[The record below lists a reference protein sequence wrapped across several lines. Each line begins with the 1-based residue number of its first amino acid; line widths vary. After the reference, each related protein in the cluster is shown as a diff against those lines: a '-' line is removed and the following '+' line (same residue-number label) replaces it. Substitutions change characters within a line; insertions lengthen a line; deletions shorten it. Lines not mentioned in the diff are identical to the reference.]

1 MFIPLNSLSGCP
13 VFYTIAK
20 IMAGPPFPH
29 IESDTPGLNTIG
41 CSNSVIIRR
50 ESFNH
55 VAINS
60 FVFKHSLKSS
70 VVTDVEV

>member
-1 MFIPLNSLSGCP
+1 
-13 VFYTIAK
+13 
-20 IMAGPPFPH
+20 MAGPPFPH